1 MLVGR
6 RMTRDLKTVGPGD
19 SLAHAAEVMRK
30 FRIHHLPVVEEGR
43 LVGILSDTDLR
54 NASLAAGET
63 PVPGELPVTDR
74 KVREVMQSEV
84 WSLTPEDSV
93 EDALL
98 IIRRKKF
105 GCLPVLSG
113 DRLVG
118 IITKIDLINAFIDVL
133 EIDGV
138 GVRAEVVLPRSLER
152 FEELIRTVSDLGIE
166 MRSCLISPGD
176 RKSGR
181 MVVLLRFDTV
191 NGPMLRGALR
201 AKQFEVLDPG
211 ADTL

>member
-6 RMTRDLKTVGPGD
+6 RMTRDPKTVGPDD
-19 SLAHAAEVMRK
+19 SLAHAAEIMRSS
-30 FRIHHLPVVEEGR
+30 RINHLPVVEEGA

-54 NASLAAGET
+54 NAALAAGR
-63 PVPGELPVTDR
+63 PASPGELPVIDL
-74 KVREVMQSEV
+74 KVREVMKTQV

-98 IIRRKKF
+98 IIRRQKF

-118 IITKIDLINAFIDVL
+118 ILTKIDLINAFIDVL
-133 EIDGV
+133 DIDGV
-138 GVRAEVVLPRSLER
+138 GVRVEVLLPRSLER
-152 FEELIRTVSDLGIE
+152 FEELIRTVRELGVDL
-166 MRSCLISPGD
+166 RSGLIFPKKNG
-176 RKSGR
+176 SGR

-201 AKQFEVLDPG
+201 AKKFEVLDPG
-211 ADTL
+211 TDSL

>member
-6 RMTRDLKTVGPGD
+6 RMTKDPKTVEPGD
-19 SLAHAAEVMRK
+19 SLARAAEIMRTY
-30 FRIHHLPVVEEGR
+30 RIHHLPVVEAGR

-54 NASLAAGET
+54 NASLAAGRT

-74 KVREVMQSEV
+74 KVGEIMKTEV

-113 DRLVG
+113 TRLVG

-133 EIDGV
+133 DIDGV
-138 GVRAEVVLPRSLER
+138 GVRVEVALPRSLER
-152 FEELIRTVSDLGIE
+152 FEELIGIVRGLGVE
-166 MRSCLISPGD
+166 LRSCLISPG
-176 RKSGR
+176 KPGAGR
-181 MVVLLRFDTV
+181 MSVLLRFDTV

-201 AKQFEVLDPG
+201 AKTFEVLEPG
-211 ADTL
+211 SDTL

>member
-1 MLVGR
+1 MQVGR
-6 RMTRDLKTVGPGD
+6 RMTRDPKTVEPGD
-19 SLAHAAEVMRK
+19 SLAHAAQIMREL
-30 FRIHHLPVVEEGR
+30 RIHHLPVVEGGK

-54 NASLAAGET
+54 NASLAAGRI
-63 PVPGELPVTDR
+63 PVPGEIPVTDR
-74 KVREVMQSEV
+74 KVGEVMRREV

-98 IIRRKKF
+98 IIRRKRF

-118 IITKIDLINAFIDVL
+118 IITKIDLISAFIDVL

-138 GVRAEVVLPRSLER
+138 GVRVEVILPRSLDR
-152 FEELIRTVSDLGIE
+152 FEELVRIVRDLGVE
-166 MRSCLISPGD
+166 LRSCLVSPEPGAPD
-176 RKSGR
+176 R
-181 MVVLLRFDTV
+181 MVGRLRFDTV

-201 AKQFEVLDPG
+201 AKRFEVLDPG
-211 ADTL
+211 ADSL

>member
-6 RMTRDLKTVGPGD
+6 RMTRDPKTVGPGD
-19 SLAHAAEVMRK
+19 SLAHAAQIMRE
-30 FRIHHLPVVEEGR
+30 FRIHHLPVVEGGT

-54 NASLAAGET
+54 NASLAAGRI

-74 KVREVMQSEV
+74 KVGEVMQGEV

-118 IITKIDLINAFIDVL
+118 IITKIDLISAFIDVL

-138 GVRAEVVLPRSLER
+138 GVRVEVILPRSLER
-152 FEELIRTVSDLGIE
+152 FEELIRVVRELGVE
-166 MRSCLISPGD
+166 LRSCLISPD
-176 RKSGR
+176 TQDAGR

-201 AKQFEVLDPG
+201 ARRFEVLDPG
-211 ADTL
+211 ADSL

>member
-6 RMTRDLKTVGPGD
+6 RMTRDPKTVGPGD
-19 SLAHAAEVMRK
+19 SLARVAEIMRE
-30 FRIHHLPVVEEGR
+30 FRIHHLPVVEEGKV
-43 LVGILSDTDLR
+43 VGILSDTDLR
-54 NASLAAGET
+54 NASLATGQAHA
-63 PVPGELPVTDR
+63 PGEPPVTDR
-74 KVREVMQSEV
+74 KVREVMKTEV

-138 GVRAEVVLPRSLER
+138 GVRVEVLLPRSLER
-152 FEELIRTVSDLGIE
+152 FEELIRTVRDLGVE
-166 MRSCLISPGD
+166 LRSCLVSPGVEGSD
-176 RKSGR
+176 R
-181 MVVLLRFDTV
+181 MTVLLRFDTV

-201 AKQFEVLDPG
+201 AKRFEVLDPG
-211 ADTL
+211 VDSL

>member
-6 RMTRDLKTVGPGD
+6 RMTRDLKTVSPGD
-19 SLAHAAEVMRK
+19 SLAHAAQVMREC
-30 FRIHHLPVVEEGR
+30 RIHHLPVVEEER

-54 NASLAAGET
+54 NAALAAGQT
-63 PVPGELPVTDR
+63 PVPGELPATDR
-74 KVREVMQSEV
+74 KVGEVMQTEV

-98 IIRRKKF
+98 ILRRKKF

-138 GVRAEVVLPRSLER
+138 GVRVEVILPRSLER
-152 FEELIRTVSDLGIE
+152 FEELIRTVRELGVE
-166 MRSCLISPGD
+166 LRSCLISPGEQGSD
-176 RKSGR
+176 RLA
-181 MVVLLRFDTV
+181 VLLRFDTV

>member
-6 RMTRDLKTVGPGD
+6 RMTRDPKTVEPDD
-19 SLAHAAEVMRK
+19 SLARAAEIMRGS
-30 FRIHHLPVVEEGR
+30 RINHLPVVEEGK

-54 NASLAAGET
+54 NASLAAGR
-63 PVPGELPVTDR
+63 PASPGELPVTDL
-74 KVREVMQSEV
+74 KVREVMKTEV

-133 EIDGV
+133 DIDGV
-138 GVRAEVVLPRSLER
+138 GVRVEVLLPRSLER
-152 FEELIRTVSDLGIE
+152 FEELIRIVRELGVE
-166 MRSCLISPGD
+166 LRSGLISPGAEGSD
-176 RKSGR
+176 R
-181 MVVLLRFDTV
+181 MTVLLRFDTV

-201 AKQFEVLDPG
+201 AKRFEVLDPG
-211 ADTL
+211 ADSL

>member
-6 RMTRDLKTVGPGD
+6 RMTRDPKTVSPAD
-19 SLAHAAEVMRK
+19 SLAHAAKVMRD
-30 FRIHHLPVVEEGR
+30 FRIHHLPVVEEER

-54 NASLAAGET
+54 NAALAAGQA

-74 KVREVMQSEV
+74 KVGEVMQAEV

-98 IIRRKKF
+98 ILRRKKF
-105 GCLPVLSG
+105 GCLPVVSG

-118 IITKIDLINAFIDVL
+118 ILTKTDMIDTFVDVL

-138 GVRAEVVLPRSLER
+138 GVRVEVLLPRSLER
-152 FEELIRTVSDLGIE
+152 FEELIGIVRGLGVE
-166 MRSCLISPGD
+166 LRSCLISPDERRSD
-176 RKSGR
+176 RMSI
-181 MVVLLRFDTV
+181 LLRFDTIH
-191 NGPMLRGALR
+191 GPMLRGALR

-211 ADTL
+211 SDTL